1 MTFASLTN
9 LVVAALCLG
18 VILQSVRMIR
28 NIRAVQTGDLGDTI
42 KSLDRATA
50 QARAVLAELKDV
62 LLTDGAANARSIA
75 TGETL
80 RDELSVM
87 VGIGNA
93 VADRIMEAAS
103 DRHKQAEPAAPKA
116 SVSQPAAGQGQPSAK
131 RPRRRRAAPRVDA
144 TPMAAA
150 DPATA
155 RASLQ

>member
-9 LVVAALCLG
+9 IVVACLCLG

-28 NIRAVQTGDLGDTI
+28 NIRLIQTGDLGDTI

-62 LLTDGAANARSIA
+62 LITDGAANARIIA

-103 DRHKQAEPAAPKA
+103 PGDQHNKADAVTPK
-116 SVSQPAAGQGQPSAK
+116 PSPK
-131 RPRRRRAAPRVDA
+131 RSRRRRAAPR
-144 TPMAAA
+144 A
-150 DPATA
+150 DTAVEGAPAH
-155 RASLQ
+155 ASLQ

>member
-1 MTFASLTN
+1 MTFAGFTN
-9 LVVAALCLG
+9 LVVAAMCLA

-75 TGETL
+75 TGEIL

-103 DRHKQAEPAAPKA
+103 AGDRRKQAEPATSKVADAKSSIP
-116 SVSQPAAGQGQPSAK
+116 QPSTK
-131 RPRRRRAAPRVDA
+131 RPRRRRAAPRIDA
-144 TPMAAA
+144 GPMPAAEPV
-150 DPATA
+150 PAH
-155 RASLQ
+155 ASLQ

>member
-9 LVVAALCLG
+9 LIVAALCLG
-18 VILQSVRMIR
+18 VILQSARMIR
-28 NIRAVQTGDLGDTI
+28 NIRQVQTGDLGDTI

-50 QARAVLAELKDV
+50 QARAVLGELKDV

-103 DRHKQAEPAAPKA
+103 KPAEPAEPA
-116 SVSQPAAGQGQPSAK
+116 SVAQPQPSPK
-131 RPRRRRAAPRVDA
+131 RQRRRRAAARTEA
-144 TPMAAA
+144 TPSPAAE
-150 DPATA
+150 PAPA

>member
-9 LVVAALCLG
+9 IVVACLCLG

-28 NIRAVQTGDLGDTI
+28 NIRLIQTGDLGDTI

-50 QARAVLAELKDV
+50 QARAVLGELKDV
-62 LLTDGAANARSIA
+62 LVTDGAANARIIA

-103 DRHKQAEPAAPKA
+103 PSDQHKKAEAEPTTPK
-116 SVSQPAAGQGQPSAK
+116 PSPK
-131 RPRRRRAAPRVDA
+131 RSRRRRAAPRADAATVEA
-144 TPMAAA
+144 TP
-150 DPATA
+150 TH
-155 RASLQ
+155 ASLQ

>member
-9 LVVAALCLG
+9 LVVAAMCLG

-28 NIRAVQTGDLGDTI
+28 NIRQVQTGDLGDTI

-93 VADRIMEAAS
+93 VADRIIEAAS
-103 DRHKQAEPAAPKA
+103 TGDRRKQAEPAAPKA
-116 SVSQPAAGQGQPSAK
+116 TDAKAPVPQPK
-131 RPRRRRAAPRVDA
+131 RPRRRRAAPRIDA
-144 TPMAAA
+144 TPMPAAEPV
-150 DPATA
+150 PAH
-155 RASLQ
+155 ASLQ

>member
-9 LVVAALCLG
+9 IVVAALCLG

-28 NIRAVQTGDLGDTI
+28 NIRLIQTGDLGDTI

-62 LLTDGAANARSIA
+62 LVTDGAANARIIA

-103 DRHKQAEPAAPKA
+103 PGDPHKKAEAEPVAPK
-116 SVSQPAAGQGQPSAK
+116 PAAK
-131 RPRRRRAAPRVDA
+131 RSRRRRAAPRADA
-144 TPMAAA
+144 VVEAA
-150 DPATA
+150 PAH
-155 RASLQ
+155 ASLQ

>member
-9 LVVAALCLG
+9 LIVAALCLG
-18 VILQSVRMIR
+18 VILQSARMIR
-28 NIRAVQTGDLGDTI
+28 NIRQVQTGDLGDTI

-62 LLTDGAANARSIA
+62 LLTDGAANARTIA

-103 DRHKQAEPAAPKA
+103 SDHRKAAEPAEPAPVAPKR
-116 SVSQPAAGQGQPSAK
+116 Q
-131 RPRRRRAAPRVDA
+131 RRRRSAARTEA
-144 TPMAAA
+144 TPS
-150 DPATA
+150 PAVEPAPTH
-155 RASLQ
+155 ASLQ